1 MTLQEL
7 KQLVSLGEGR
17 TLEFKHRVPRAE
29 RIAKEVIALA
39 NTDGGRILLGV
50 DDDGTLVGVDDA
62 AEEAFMLRRAIS
74 RLCDPPVSYHTDR
87 VVIAPRRDVL
97 VVHVPESPGKPHVL
111 RDAVESEGLAYVRVD
126 DMSVEASPESVRLM
140 EKRPATNGM
149 SVSFGESESLLLS
162 YLNDYGRVTVAEFA
176 RMADL
181 PEEEASAILVQLTQA
196 DLLMLHANRDEDFF
210 TLSY

>member
-7 KQLVSLGEGR
+7 KQLASLGEGR
-17 TLEFKHRVPRAE
+17 TLEFKHRVPRPD

-50 DDDGTLVGVDDA
+50 DDDGSLVGVDDA
-62 AEEAFMLRRAIS
+62 AEEAFVLRQAVS
-74 RLCDPPVSYHTDR
+74 DLCDPPVPYHTDR

-111 RDAVESEGLAYVRVD
+111 RTDASDKGMAYVRVD
-126 DMSVEASPESVRLM
+126 DMSVEASPESVQLM
-140 EKRPATNGM
+140 HSDTGPNGM
-149 SVSFGESESLLLS
+149 AVSFGASESLLLS

-181 PEEEASAILVQLTQA
+181 SEEKASAILVQLTQA
-196 DLLMLHANRDEDFF
+196 DVLTLHANREEDFF

>member
-62 AEEAFMLRRAIS
+62 AEEAFMLRQAINQLS
-74 RLCDPPVSYHTDR
+74 DPPVSYETHR

-97 VVHVPESPGKPHVL
+97 VVHVPESPGKPHIL
-111 RDAVESEGLAYVRVD
+111 RTAPAAKGMAYVRVE

-140 EKRPATNGM
+140 EEGGSMNGV

-181 PEEEASAILVQLTQA
+181 PEDEASAILVQLTQA
-196 DLLMLHANRDEDFF
+196 NLLTLHANREEDFF

>member
-17 TLEFKHRVPRAE
+17 TLEFKHRVPRPE
-29 RIAKEVIALA
+29 RIAKEVVALA
-39 NTDGGRILLGV
+39 NTQGGRILLGV

-62 AEEAFMLRRAIS
+62 AEEAFILRQAINDW
-74 RLCDPPVSYHTDR
+74 CEPPVPYHTNR

-97 VVHVPESPGKPHVL
+97 VVQVPESPAKPHVV
-111 RDAVESEGLAYVRVD
+111 RKANNNEIAYIRVD

-140 EKRPATNGM
+140 EDDMRSNGL
-149 SVSFGESESLLLS
+149 SVSFGDAESLLLR
-162 YLNDYGRVTVAEFA
+162 YLKDYGRVTVAEFA

-181 PEEEASAILVQLTQA
+181 SADEASAILVQLTQA
-196 DLLMLHANRDEDFF
+196 DLLELHAEREEDFF

>member
-1 MTLQEL
+1 
-7 KQLVSLGEGR
+7 
-17 TLEFKHRVPRAE
+17 
-29 RIAKEVIALA
+29 
-39 NTDGGRILLGV
+39 
-50 DDDGTLVGVDDA
+50 
-62 AEEAFMLRRAIS
+62 
-74 RLCDPPVSYHTDR
+74 
-87 VVIAPRRDVL
+87 
-97 VVHVPESPGKPHVL
+97 VL

-140 EKRPATNGM
+140 EERPATNGM

>member
-7 KQLVSLGEGR
+7 KQLISLGEGR

-50 DDDGTLVGVDDA
+50 DDDGRLVGVDDA
-62 AEEAFMLRRAIS
+62 AEEAFILRQAVS
-74 RLCDPPVSYHTDR
+74 QLCDPPVSYHTNR

-97 VVHVPESPGKPHVL
+97 VVHVPESAGKPHVL
-111 RDAVESEGLAYVRVD
+111 RSAADEGLAYVRVD

-140 EKRPATNGM
+140 EEAPAANGM

-181 PEEEASAILVQLTQA
+181 HEDEASAILVQLTQA
-196 DLLMLHANRDEDFF
+196 NLLTLHANRDEDFF

>member
-74 RLCDPPVSYHTDR
+74 QLCDPPVSYDTDR

-97 VVHVPESPGKPHVL
+97 VVHVPESAGKPHVL
-111 RDAVESEGLAYVRVD
+111 RSAAATEGLAYVRVD

-140 EKRPATNGM
+140 EEAPATNGM

-181 PEEEASAILVQLTQA
+181 SDEEASAILVQLTQA
-196 DLLMLHANRDEDFF
+196 DLLTLHANRDEDFF

>member
-74 RLCDPPVSYHTDR
+74 QLCDPPVSYHTDR

-111 RDAVESEGLAYVRVD
+111 RDAVESEGLAYIRVD

-140 EKRPATNGM
+140 EERPATNGM

-181 PEEEASAILVQLTQA
+181 PEDEASAILVQLTRA

>member
-1 MTLQEL
+1 MTLREL

-17 TLEFKHRVPRAE
+17 TLEFKHRVPRSE

-62 AEEAFMLRRAIS
+62 AEESFMLRRAIS
-74 RLCDPPVSYHTDR
+74 QLCDPPVSYHIDR

-97 VVHVPESPGKPHVL
+97 VVRVPESPGKPHML
-111 RDAVESEGLAYVRVD
+111 RDTPNRHGLAYVRVD
-126 DMSVEASPESVRLM
+126 DMSVEASPESVQLM
-140 EKRPATNGM
+140 ESDASTNGV
-149 SVSFGESESLLLS
+149 SVSFGASESLLLS
-162 YLNDYGRVTVAEFA
+162 YLNDYGRITVTEFA

-181 PEEEASAILVQLTQA
+181 PKEEASAILVQLTQA